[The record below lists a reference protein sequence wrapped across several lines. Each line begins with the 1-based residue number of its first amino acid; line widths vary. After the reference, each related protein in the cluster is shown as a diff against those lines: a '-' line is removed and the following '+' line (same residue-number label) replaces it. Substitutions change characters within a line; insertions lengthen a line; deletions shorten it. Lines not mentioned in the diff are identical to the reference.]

1 MASRAVS
8 KTSIVCGGLE
18 VKPPTWDVVTQTL
31 TVPTVLI
38 LHVHSHSKFDLLK
51 KLFAVFFHVYMVV
64 FPPKKS

>member
-51 KLFAVFFHVYMVV
+51 KIICCIFSCLYGCFS
-64 FPPKKS
+64 P